1 MIFTTPEKTDLE
13 QGKTQLKLTPS
24 PGKKKGCCL
33 LALITRSQE
42 ILKS

>member
-24 PGKKKGCCL
+24 PGKKKKVAVYL
-33 LALITRSQE
+33 P
-42 ILKS
+42 